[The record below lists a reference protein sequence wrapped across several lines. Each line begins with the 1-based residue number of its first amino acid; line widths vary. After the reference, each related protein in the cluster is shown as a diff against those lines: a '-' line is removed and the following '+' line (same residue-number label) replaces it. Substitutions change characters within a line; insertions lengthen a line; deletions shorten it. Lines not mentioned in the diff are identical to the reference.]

1 MKNQISIS
9 EEMAFVKFTG
19 SGLAVTTIANPET
32 QKNFGIVISEDGNA
46 IGESPNVEIGVS
58 TDNLSTPNVRIE
70 FENPKSVIVLINQL
84 NKVLMD
90 MQK

>member
-1 MKNQISIS
+1 MKNQISVS
-9 EEMAFVKFTG
+9 EEMALVKFTG
-19 SGLAVTTIANPET
+19 NGLAVTTIANPET
-32 QKNFGIVISEDGNA
+32 QKNFGIVISADGNA

-58 TDNLSTPNVRIE
+58 ADNLSTPNVRIE